1 MKRLLTIIIIL
12 AVVGVIA
19 FFGITALRQR
29 QQEATLS
36 DLQTVVASRGSL
48 TATIGATGMVH
59 ANQTAVLTWQTS
71 GNVEQISVATGDT
84 VSADQVLAT
93 LQTSS
98 LSQNIILAQADLI
111 NAQRALDDL
120 LNDTTSPVQA
130 LQAVYSAQQGIRTA
144 ERAMDRF
151 EGDEYKDA
159 LDEARQNVIDRG
171 DELEAAQEAFEPYED
186 WDASNETRQDYEQ
199 ELIDAQNAYD
209 EAVRTVDLL
218 ELEAEV
224 AQANLDAAN
233 AALAAAQRVYDRV
246 KDGPNADDVTVLESR
261 IAAAQAALD
270 LTQLTAPFAATVTE
284 VNLKPADRVTPGT
297 LAIRLDDLS
306 RLIVDVQVS
315 EVDINRIQT
324 GQAVNLTFDAILD
337 KEYHGTVTE
346 VAQVG
351 SVVQGIVQFN
361 VSVELTD
368 ADEDVRP
375 GMTAGVNI
383 IVEQLDNVLLV
394 PNRAVRLVDGQRV
407 VYILQNEQLE
417 MVEITLGASSD
428 TESEVVDGELQIG
441 DLIVLNPP
449 QNYEAGGPPFMGG

>member
-171 DELEAAQEAFEPYED
+171 DDLEAAQEAFEPYED

-284 VNLKPADRVTPGT
+284 VNIKPADRVTPGT

-337 KEYHGTVTE
+337 KEYHGSVTE

-368 ADEDVRP
+368 ADENVRP

-428 TESEVVDGELQIG
+428 TESEVVDGGLKIG

>member
-1 MKRLLTIIIIL
+1 MKRLLTILIIL

-59 ANQTAVLTWQTS
+59 ANQTAVLTWQTA
-71 GNVEQISVATGDT
+71 GNIEQISVAAGDT

-130 LQAVYSAQQGIRTA
+130 LQAVYSAQQGIRAA

-171 DELEAAQEAFEPYED
+171 DELEEAQEAFEPYED

-218 ELEAEV
+218 ELEGEV

-233 AALAAAQRVYDRV
+233 AALAAAQRAYDRV
-246 KDGPNADDVTVLESR
+246 KDGPNADDVSVLESR

-270 LTQLTAPFAATVTE
+270 LTQLTAPFDATVTE

-297 LAIRLDDLS
+297 LAMRLDDLS

-315 EVDINRIQT
+315 EVDINRIQM

-337 KEYHGTVTE
+337 KEYHGTVFE

-375 GMTAGVNI
+375 GMTAAVNI

-407 VYILQNEQLE
+407 VYILQDEQLE

-428 TESEVVDGELQIG
+428 TASEVVEGALKIG

>member
-36 DLQTVVASRGSL
+36 DLQTVVAGRGSL

-171 DELEAAQEAFEPYED
+171 DDLEAAQEAFEPYED

-284 VNLKPADRVTPGT
+284 VNIKPADRVTPGT

-337 KEYHGTVTE
+337 KEYHGSVTE

-368 ADEDVRP
+368 ADENVRP

-428 TESEVVDGELQIG
+428 TESEVVDGGLKIG

>member
-12 AVVGVIA
+12 VVVGVIA
-19 FFGITALRQR
+19 FFGLSALRQR

-36 DLQTVVASRGSL
+36 DLQTVIASRGSL

-59 ANQTAVLTWQTS
+59 ANQTAILSWQTS
-71 GNVEQISVATGDT
+71 GNIEQISVAAGDT

-98 LSQNIILAQADLI
+98 LSQTIILAQADLI

-130 LQAVYSAQQGIRTA
+130 LQAVYSAQQGIRAA

-159 LDEARQNVIDRG
+159 LDEARQNVIDRM

-186 WDASNETRQDYEQ
+186 WDASNETRQSYEQ

-233 AALAAAQRVYDRV
+233 AALAAAQRTYDRV
-246 KDGPNADDVTVLESR
+246 KDGPNPDDVTVLESR

-270 LTQLTAPFAATVTE
+270 LTQLTAPFVATVTE

-315 EVDINRIQT
+315 EVDINRIQM

-337 KEYHGTVTE
+337 KEYHGTVIE

-361 VSVELTD
+361 VSVELID

-375 GMTAGVNI
+375 GMTAAVNI

-407 VYILQNEQLE
+407 VYVLQNEQLE

-428 TESEVVDGELQIG
+428 TVSEVVDGGLKIG

>member
-36 DLQTVVASRGSL
+36 DLQTVVAGRGSL

-171 DELEAAQEAFEPYED
+171 DDLEAAQEAFEPYED

-284 VNLKPADRVTPGT
+284 VNIKPADRVTPGT

-337 KEYHGTVTE
+337 KEYHGSVTE

-428 TESEVVDGELQIG
+428 TESEVVDGGLKIG

>member
-111 NAQRALDDL
+111 SAQRALDDL

-130 LQAVYSAQQGIRTA
+130 LQAVYSAQQGIRAA

-306 RLIVDVQVS
+306 RLVVDVQVS

-324 GQAVNLTFDAILD
+324 GQAANLTFDAILD
-337 KEYHGTVTE
+337 KEYHGTVAE

-383 IVEQLDNVLLV
+383 IVEQRDNVLLV

-407 VYILQNEQLE
+407 VYILQDEQLE

-428 TESEVVDGELQIG
+428 TESEVVDGGLQSG

>member
-71 GNVEQISVATGDT
+71 GNIEQISVAAGDT

-111 NAQRALDDL
+111 SAQRALDDL
-120 LNDTTSPVQA
+120 LNDTTSPIQA
-130 LQAVYSAQQGIRTA
+130 LQAVYSAEQGIRTA

-284 VNLKPADRVTPGT
+284 VNLKPADRVAPGT

-306 RLIVDVQVS
+306 RLVVDVQVS
-315 EVDINRIQT
+315 EVDINRIEM
-324 GQAVNLTFDAILD
+324 GQNVNLTFDAILD

-417 MVEITLGASSD
+417 MIEITLGASSD
-428 TESEVVDGELQIG
+428 TESEVVDGELQSG

>member
-171 DELEAAQEAFEPYED
+171 DDLEAAQEAFEPYED

-284 VNLKPADRVTPGT
+284 VNIKPADRVTPGT

-337 KEYHGTVTE
+337 KEYHGSVTE

-428 TESEVVDGELQIG
+428 TESEVVDGGLKIG

>member
-12 AVVGVIA
+12 VVVGVIA

-36 DLQTVVASRGSL
+36 DLQTVVAGRGSL

-71 GNVEQISVATGDT
+71 GNIEQISVATGDT

-93 LQTSS
+93 LQTST

-130 LQAVYSAQQGIRTA
+130 LQAVYSAQQGIRAA

-233 AALAAAQRVYDRV
+233 ATLAAAQRVYDRV

-270 LTQLTAPFAATVTE
+270 LTQLTAPFDATVTE
-284 VNLKPADRVTPGT
+284 VNLKLADRVAPGT

-315 EVDINRIQT
+315 EVDINQIQM
-324 GQAVNLTFDAILD
+324 GQSVNLTFDAILD
-337 KEYHGTVTE
+337 KEYHGSVIE

-361 VSVELTD
+361 VSVELID
-368 ADEDVRP
+368 ADQDVRP
-375 GMTAGVNI
+375 GMTAAVNI

-428 TESEVVDGELQIG
+428 TESEVVDGGLKIG